1 MSLPK
6 ENPMKTRTGTWA
18 TLGALALG
26 LAAVAAVGCGD
37 DKGLSTQS
45 AQGKGLV
52 QAAAYAPQSIE
63 PGSADA
69 DYPLGKPSA
78 LAGRAVYTANCAV
91 CHGTYL
97 TAAEK
102 VAWEKQRDLPE
113 ASWNDDTRRVAEEGR
128 YPADT
133 PAAWLAAH
141 KDKNGKE
148 LAPNAM
154 WQAKNGPDFNSRDWR
169 FQRTPGQL
177 FHLIAYGQVRSKIG
191 DPSSAMLQHPGP
203 VVDEAGNPVLDAS
216 GQPTYAMGK
225 GWMGTI
231 KDNRGGMWVATGDAA
246 PIWNT
251 VYYAWS
257 RSIASA
263 TPNPGSAN
271 RFADVWNVYGQ
282 NCNVCHGTIAKGDG
296 FLANTL
302 NPMPFNFQNRKA
314 LAEQTDEFLFWRI
327 SEGGQFTHIPPSVRA
342 SMSPEALNL
351 YVHQWSAMP
360 AWKGVLSDTDRW
372 MAVDGVR
379 SVTYEHE

>member
-18 TLGALALG
+18 VLGALALG

-37 DKGLSTQS
+37 EKGLSTQA
-45 AQGKGLV
+45 AQGKSLV

-63 PGSADA
+63 PESSGA

-78 LAGRAVYTANCAV
+78 LAGRAVYQANCAV
-91 CHGTYL
+91 CHGTYQ

-102 VAWEKQRDLPE
+102 LSWEKQKDLPQ
-113 ASWNDDTRRVAEEGR
+113 AGWNDDTKHLVDEHR
-128 YPADT
+128 YSADT
-133 PAAWLAAH
+133 PADWIASHKDSHGNALAA
-141 KDKNGKE
+141 N
-148 LAPNAM
+148 PV
-154 WQAKNGPDFNSRDWR
+154 WQPKNGPDFYNRDWR
-169 FQRTPGQL
+169 FERTPGQV
-177 FHLIAYGQVRSKIG
+177 FRLIAYGQVHSKIG
-191 DPSSAMLQHPGP
+191 DPSSPMIQHPGP
-203 VVDEAGNPVLDAS
+203 VVDAAGNPVLDAS
-216 GQPTYAMGK
+216 GQPTYAPGK
-225 GWMGTI
+225 GWMGSI

-257 RSIASA
+257 RSIAGVS
-263 TPNPGSAN
+263 PS
-271 RFADVWNVYGQ
+271 RFADVWGVYGQ

-342 SMSPEALNL
+342 SMTPQALNL

-360 AWKGVLSDTDRW
+360 AWKGVLSDSDRW

>member
-1 MSLPK
+1 MSIPK
-6 ENPMKTRTGTWA
+6 ETLMKTRTGTWA
-18 TLGALALG
+18 VVGALMLGFAALG
-26 LAAVAAVGCGD
+26 AVGCGD
-37 DKGLSTQS
+37 DAGLSTQ
-45 AQGKGLV
+45 AVKGKDLV
-52 QAAAYAPQSIE
+52 QAGAYAPDSIE
-63 PGSADA
+63 PDASDA

-102 VAWEKQRDLPE
+102 VSWDKQKDLPE
-113 ASWNDDTRRVAEEGR
+113 KAWNVETKQLVNEQR

-133 PAAWLAAH
+133 SAEWLGAH
-141 KDKNGKE
+141 KDKDGKA
-148 LAPNAM
+148 LAPNAL
-154 WQAKNGPDFNSRDWR
+154 WQSKNGPDFYSRDWR
-169 FQRTPGQL
+169 FERTPGQL
-177 FHLIAYGQVRSKIG
+177 YRLIAYGKVRSKLGVPDSPVIE
-191 DPSSAMLQHPGP
+191 HPGP
-203 VVDEAGNPVLDAS
+203 VVDADGHPVLDAQ

-225 GWMGTI
+225 GWLTVI
-231 KDNRGGMWVATGDAA
+231 KEDRGNQMVAPGDTA

-251 VYYAWS
+251 VYYTWS
-257 RSIASA
+257 RSIAGVS
-263 TPNPGSAN
+263 PSH
-271 RFADVWNVYGQ
+271 FSDVWAIYGQ

-314 LAEQTDEFLFWRI
+314 LAEQTDDFLFWRI
-327 SEGGQFTHIPPSVRA
+327 SEGGQFTHIPSSVRDT
-342 SMSPEALNL
+342 MTPQALNL

-360 AWKGVLSDTDRW
+360 AWKGVLSDKDRW